1 MASLGFSKLWNSAW
15 VAALQVDHKSNL
27 KCGDLQG
34 INVALMSLG
43 VVISFSLKHDL
54 FCYLNFKVQVMS
66 AFVALYKFNCKQ
78 DFEWGKKSSSSQ

>member
-1 MASLGFSKLWNSAW
+1 MTSLGFSKLWNSAW

-43 VVISFSLKHDL
+43 GVISFSLKHYL
-54 FCYLNFKVQVMS
+54 FCYLNFKLQVMS
-66 AFVALYKFNCKQ
+66 AFVALYEFNCKQ
-78 DFEWGKKSSSSQ
+78 DFEWEKSESSQ